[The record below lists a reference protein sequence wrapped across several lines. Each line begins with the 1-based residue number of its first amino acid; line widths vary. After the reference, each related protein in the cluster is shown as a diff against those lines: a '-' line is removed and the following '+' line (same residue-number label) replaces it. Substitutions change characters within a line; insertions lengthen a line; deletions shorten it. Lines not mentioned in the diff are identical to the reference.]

1 MRPVYSACRTWASK
15 LLLVSLQCDGCPTLL
30 LSAPLLT
37 CAVPNVRWSSGRLW
51 PLAATEG
58 AGQSL
63 QVHWCFL
70 ILSNMGSLTSLLRT
84 PPLQVGEFPG
94 RTEILTPKD
103 LGHCQGDDRDQKCLR
118 AGERGQLNQGH
129 LTTFSNQP
137 QLLNPHSP
145 LHSRELLRKL
155 WLLRG
160 RGPSQ
165 QIIHGSLPCPV
176 SL

>member
-1 MRPVYSACRTWASK
+1 MRPVYSACQTWASK

-37 CAVPNVRWSSGRLW
+37 CAVPSVRWSSGRLW

-70 ILSNMGSLTSLLRT
+70 ILSNMGSPTSLLRT

-103 LGHCQGDDRDQKCLR
+103 LGHCQGDDTQWS
-118 AGERGQLNQGH
+118 G
-129 LTTFSNQP
+129 
-137 QLLNPHSP
+137 
-145 LHSRELLRKL
+145 
-155 WLLRG
+155 G
-160 RGPSQ
+160 RGARPAQ
-165 QIIHGSLPCPV
+165 PGSPDYILQSATAPEPPQPTAF
-176 SL
+176 